1 MRETVLFCCVEL
13 YVGLRTI
20 TMF

>member
-1 MRETVLFCCVEL
+1 MRETVWFCCVEL

-20 TMF
+20 TTF

>member
-1 MRETVLFCCVEL
+1 MRETVWFCCVEL